1 MTLQI
6 HTPKS
11 NAKDLTFIKTRR
23 QNRNPNVS
31 QRRKTL
37 GADTETHDGNIFLFM
52 LSNGDKLE
60 YPNITFD
67 TIAKFL
73 LRYEGCW
80 IFFYNLQFDAECILK
95 LLPRDTLKIYKTTK
109 LLNFA
114 YNGYDIRYIP
124 KKQLTIRK
132 GSHSISLYDIAQY
145 YDNKNLVKAYSE
157 HIKKP
162 LDQDY
167 LDMKE
172 SRKKFSLRYF
182 QRNKNQMRKYCLM
195 DCVLTLEL
203 ADYWLDTFFNA
214 YQFYTA
220 NWISSGYLAEK
231 VLIFND
237 IEIALF
243 DDIPYDI
250 QDLAWKS
257 FYGGRFELIQR
268 GYIGECYIYDINS
281 AYPYA
286 LTFLPDINDGKW
298 FGSTR
303 INPKASVG
311 FFHIRAY
318 VSDSVKIAPFPF
330 RTKSNRIIY
339 PCGEFETFVTLEELK
354 AVTGDTR
361 IKYKIL
367 ESFQFV
373 ANPNCGY
380 PFRDFIKSQYQ
391 KRLQLKQ
398 EGNSLERA
406 IKIILNSVYGKMA
419 QRVNNV
425 MGNLFNPVIS
435 AYITGFARAQLYKFV
450 RENNIEKDVVAFAT
464 DSIACRKKI
473 HGLDSKELGEMKLDK
488 FGYDTYF
495 LSNGFYYINDTW
507 KNRGIGYD
515 TERKIEIQ
523 HLDTKIDE
531 KGNLY
536 ITIQTT
542 RTPHIKGAITFNK
555 IDDIGKIETYD
566 KKIGLNSDRKRMW
579 FSQLESL
586 NDKKFCDSVPIP
598 IDLVGDIISKTDVIW
613 AGYDEGAYDP
623 ESEL

>member
-6 HTPKS
+6 HTPISK
-11 NAKDLTFIKTRR
+11 AKDLTFIKTCR
-23 QNRNPNVS
+23 QNRNSNIS
-31 QRRKTL
+31 ERRKTL
-37 GADTETHDGNIFLFM
+37 GADTETDKGNIFLLM

-60 YPNITFD
+60 YQNITFD
-67 TIAKFL
+67 NIAKFL
-73 LRYEGCW
+73 LKYEGYW
-80 IFFYNLQFDAECILK
+80 IFFYNLQYDAECILK
-95 LLPRDTLKIYKTTK
+95 LLPQDILKTYKLKK
-109 LLNFA
+109 LLVFA

-132 GSHSISLYDIAQY
+132 GNHSISLYDIAQY
-145 YDNKNLVKAYSE
+145 YDNKSLADAYME

-167 LDMKE
+167 LDMKK

-182 QRNKNQMRKYCLM
+182 LRNKNQIRKYCLL
-195 DCVLTLEL
+195 DCILTKEL

-231 VLIFND
+231 VLVFND

-243 DDIPYDI
+243 TDIPYDI

-286 LTFLPDINDGKW
+286 LTFLPDITNGKW
-298 FGSTR
+298 FSSTR
-303 INPKASVG
+303 INPKSSVG

-318 VSDSVKIAPFPF
+318 VSDTVKSSPFPF
-330 RTKSNRIIY
+330 RTKNNRIIY

-354 AVTGDTR
+354 AVIGDSR

-367 ESFQFV
+367 ESFQFI
-373 ANPNCGY
+373 ANSNCSY

-391 KRLQLKQ
+391 KRMKLKQ

-419 QRVNNV
+419 QRTNNV
-425 MGNLFNPVIS
+425 MGNLFNSVIA
-435 AYITGFARAQLYKFV
+435 AYITGFARAELYKFV
-450 RENNIEKDVVAFAT
+450 RENNIEKDIVAFAT
-464 DSIACRKKI
+464 DSVACRKKI
-473 HGLDSKELGEMKLDK
+473 PNLDSVELGKMKLDK
-488 FGYDTYF
+488 CGSDTYF
-495 LSNGFYYINDTW
+495 LSNGFYYINGKW

-515 TERKIEIQ
+515 TERKIEIE
-523 HLDTKIDE
+523 HLDTKIDK
-531 KGNLY
+531 KGQLY
-536 ITIQTT
+536 ITVQTT
-542 RTPHIKGAITFNK
+542 KTTHIKGGILYDQ
-555 IDDIGKIETYD
+555 IDKIGKIETYE
-566 KKIGLNSDRKRMW
+566 KRIGLNSDRKRLW

-598 IDLVGDIISKTDVIW
+598 IDIVGDIISKKNVTW
-613 AGYDEGAYDP
+613 SGHDEESYES

>member
-6 HTPKS
+6 YTPKS
-11 NAKDLTFIKTRR
+11 NAKDLTFIQTRR

-37 GADTETHDGNIFLFM
+37 GGDTETDNGNIFLFM

-67 TIAKFL
+67 NIAKFL
-73 LRYEGCW
+73 LKYEGYW

-95 LLPRDTLKIYKTTK
+95 LLPKVILKTYKPKKSLDFT
-109 LLNFA
+109 
-114 YNGYDIRYIP
+114 YNEYDIRYIP

-132 GSHSISLYDIAQY
+132 GNHSISLYDIAQY
-145 YDNKNLVKAYSE
+145 YDNKKLADAYFE

-167 LDMKE
+167 LNMKN

-182 QRNKNQMRKYCLM
+182 KRKKNQIRKYCLR

-243 DDIPYDI
+243 TDIAYEI

-286 LTFLPDINDGKW
+286 LTFLPDITDGKW
-298 FGSTR
+298 FSSTR

-318 VSDSVKIAPFPF
+318 VSDSVKISPFPF
-330 RTKSNRIIY
+330 RIKNNRIIY
-339 PCGEFETFVTLEELK
+339 PVGEFETFVTLEELK
-354 AVTGDTR
+354 AVIGDSR

-367 ESFQFV
+367 ESFQFI
-373 ANPNCGY
+373 ANPNCSY

-391 KRLQLKQ
+391 KRLELKQ

-419 QRVNNV
+419 QRTNGV
-425 MGNLFNPVIS
+425 MGNLFNPVIA

-464 DSIACRKKI
+464 DSVAYKKKI
-473 HGLDSKELGEMKLDK
+473 PNLDSKDLGEMKLDK
-488 FGYDTYF
+488 FGFDTYF
-495 LSNGFYYINDTW
+495 LSNGFYYINGVW

-515 TERKIEIQ
+515 TERKIDIQ
-523 HLDTKIDE
+523 HLDTKIDQN
-531 KGNLY
+531 GDLY

-579 FSQLESL
+579 LSPLESL
-586 NDKKFCDSVPIP
+586 NEKKFCDSVPIP
-598 IDLVGDIISKTDVIW
+598 IDIVGDIISKKEIIW
-613 AGYDEGAYDP
+613 SDYDEEYLP